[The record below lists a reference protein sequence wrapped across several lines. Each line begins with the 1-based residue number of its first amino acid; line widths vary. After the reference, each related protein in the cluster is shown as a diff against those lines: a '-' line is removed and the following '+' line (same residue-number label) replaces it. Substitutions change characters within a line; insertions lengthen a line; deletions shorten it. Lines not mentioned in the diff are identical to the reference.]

1 MKNLKNSKKIKSS
14 ATGRSRL
21 ASNGMAKKS
30 AKINTVPASLSGVL
44 LRPRITE
51 KATMLGEN
59 NVYTFDVSPSANKDL
74 VARAV
79 KAVYGM
85 TPVRVNV
92 SQVKPKSIFV
102 RGKRG
107 TKSGGKKAMVFL
119 KKGDKI
125 EFV

>member
-1 MKNLKNSKKIKSS
+1 M
-14 ATGRSRL
+14 AT
-21 ASNGMAKKS
+21 KS
-30 AKINTVPASLSGVL
+30 AKINTVPESLSGVL

-51 KATMLGEN
+51 KATMLGEK
-59 NVYTFDVSPSANKDL
+59 NVYTFDVSPRANKDM

-85 TPVRVNV
+85 TPIRVNI
-92 SQVKPKSIFV
+92 SQIKPKAIFV
-102 RGKRG
+102 RGKMG
-107 TKSGGKKAMVFL
+107 TKGGGKKAMVYL